1 MSAPEATLSPAEEQQ
16 KWLTETTNN
25 VKQHAYYMKQA
36 IDDNNLREALKHTAA
51 MLSELRTSQLSPQ
64 KYYALYMKA
73 CDELLHLESFFREL
87 HKGGRSIAELYEL
100 VQHAGNILPRMYLLI
115 TVGSVFVQSKDAP
128 AKDIL
133 KDLVEMAR
141 GVQHPLRGLFLRAY
155 LAQCTKDKLPDQGS
169 EYEGEGGDVKDAVE
183 FLLQNF
189 TEMNKLWVRMQH
201 QGSPRL
207 KEKREKE
214 RQELRDLVG
223 KNLLVLSQ
231 LEGVDLEIYQELVLP
246 RVLEQVVNCKDEIGQ
261 TYLMDA
267 IIQVFPDD
275 FHLNTLETLNKAL
288 GQMQPTVKTGSVLA
302 SLMTR
307 LSRYALESPEVI
319 PKFEE
324 LQAFSLLREAVK
336 KVSEIQTD
344 VAMLDLVTLY
354 QALMSFVVQV
364 HKASLD
370 KVDEVLAEAATVLAA
385 QNQAVSGKAVTE
397 LVALLSAP
405 LSVYDV
411 VPILSL
417 QAYPKVM
424 ELLEEPV
431 RKEMAVTIVRSV
443 LKSNTCITDS
453 EKVDTLFGFISL
465 LIKDDGLSEPE
476 DEEEFEEQ
484 QCLVSRL
491 VMLLKAPQPK
501 SQLAILNT
509 VRHHFG
515 MGGPLRLKYTLP
527 PLVFAGL
534 RLITQV
540 QKGEDVEEGE
550 KVSRKTIFGFLHQTV
565 QALGSNGQPGLAMRL
580 YLQCAAAA
588 NANGFED
595 IAYEFFTQGFLIY
608 EEEISDSREQ
618 VTSLQLF
625 IGTLHLCTCFGQENR
640 DALVHKCTTYSSR
653 LLKKSEQ
660 CRAAYSCS
668 HLFWVPGSKDS
679 ENVALCLSERRMAS
693 TPQMGAQGS
702 ATVAA
707 ASLWRYLY
715 FFDEGN
721 TAVTVQLL
729 QGLMDLIA
737 EEMAKTQ
744 SDDAEGSNQTE
755 NFYASTLRHIKHKK
769 AEGGEVGARY
779 AELNV

>member
-476 DEEEFEEQ
+476 DEEARPTPNLSPREFEEQ

-509 VRHHFG
+509 
-515 MGGPLRLKYTLP
+515 
-527 PLVFAGL
+527 
-534 RLITQV
+534 V

-679 ENVALCLSERRMAS
+679 ENVALCLKRARRMAS
-693 TPQMGAQGS
+693 TPQMGSTQRDGGGS
-702 ATVAA
+702 LFVEV
-707 ASLWRYLY
+707 LNKYLY